1 MRSEFLSQASRLTA
15 LAVVVALIAACGG
28 RSKPDPVTHAVDV
41 PAQFDVVLLAEK
53 DNQFD
58 YLDAPLTVEDLRS
71 ALRYRMEE
79 SLPMD
84 TVLLKRG
91 EKQRVRDEHI
101 VAVARMAVEM
111 RFKAYVQEK
120 SGEISEIRTTVKSE

>member
-15 LAVVVALIAACGG
+15 LAVVVALVAACGG
-28 RSKPDPVTHAVDV
+28 RAKPDSVTRAVDV
-41 PAQFDVVLLAEK
+41 PAQFDVVLVAEK
-53 DNQFD
+53 DTQFD
-58 YLDAPLTVEDLRS
+58 YLDAPLTAEDLRS

-79 SLPMD
+79 SLPMN

-91 EKQRVRDEHI
+91 EKERVRDAHI

-111 RFKAYVQEK
+111 KFKAYVQEK
-120 SGEISEIRTTVKSE
+120 KGEINEIRTTVKSD